1 MLKNLAMVLG
11 LVAGLTACMG
21 PYGSSG
27 YGYTGYGY
35 GARDPGYRYNR
46 NDNAGDAGYGYGR
59 YNEAGD
65 AGYGY
70 NAYAL
75 RF

>member
-11 LVAGLTACMG
+11 LVVGLTACTG
-21 PYGSSG
+21 PYGYSG
-27 YGYTGYGY
+27 YGHTGYGY
-35 GARDPGYRYNR
+35 SARDSGYRYNR

-59 YNEAGD
+59 YNDAGD

>member
-21 PYGSSG
+21 PYGYSG
-27 YGYTGYGY
+27 YGHTGYGY
-35 GARDPGYRYNR
+35 SAGDSGYRYNR

-59 YNEAGD
+59 YNDAGD

>member
-21 PYGSSG
+21 PYGYSG
-27 YGYTGYGY
+27 YGHTGYGY
-35 GARDPGYRYNR
+35 SARDSGYRYIG

-59 YNEAGD
+59 YNDAGD
-65 AGYGY
+65 TGYGY

>member
-1 MLKNLAMVLG
+1 MLKSLAMMLG
-11 LVAGLTACMG
+11 LAAGLTACTG
-21 PYGSSG
+21 PYGYSG
-27 YGYTGYGY
+27 YGNTGYGY
-35 GARDPGYRYNR
+35 SARDSGYRYNR
-46 NDNAGDAGYGYGR
+46 NDDAGYGYGR
-59 YNEAGD
+59 YNDAGD

>member
-1 MLKNLAMVLG
+1 MLKNLAIVLG

-21 PYGSSG
+21 PYGYNG
-27 YGYTGYGY
+27 YGSAAGDGHNGYGS
-35 GARDPGYRYNR
+35 
-46 NDNAGDAGYGYGR
+46 
-59 YNEAGD
+59 

-70 NAYAL
+70 NGYGL

>member
-11 LVAGLTACMG
+11 LVAGLTACTG
-21 PYGSSG
+21 PYGYSG
-27 YGYTGYGY
+27 YGNTGYG
-35 GARDPGYRYNR
+35 YNR

-59 YNEAGD
+59 YNDAGD

>member
-1 MLKNLAMVLG
+1 MLKNLPMVLG
-11 LVAGLTACMG
+11 LVAGLTACTG
-21 PYGSSG
+21 PYGYSG
-27 YGYTGYGY
+27 YGNTGHGY
-35 GARDPGYRYNR
+35 GAADSGYRYNR
-46 NDNAGDAGYGYGR
+46 NDNAGDAGYRYGR
-59 YNEAGD
+59 FNDAGD

>member
-21 PYGSSG
+21 PYGYSG
-27 YGYTGYGY
+27 YGHTGYGY
-35 GARDPGYRYNR
+35 SARDSGYRYIG

-59 YNEAGD
+59 YNDAGD

>member
-21 PYGSSG
+21 PYGYSG
-27 YGYTGYGY
+27 YGNTGYGY
-35 GARDPGYRYNR
+35 SARDSGYRYNR
-46 NDNAGDAGYGYGR
+46 NDDAGDAGYGYGR
-59 YNEAGD
+59 YNDAGD

>member
-11 LVAGLTACMG
+11 LAAGLTACMG

-27 YGYTGYGY
+27 YGNTGYGY
-35 GARDPGYRYNR
+35 SARDSGYRYNR
-46 NDNAGDAGYGYGR
+46 NDDARYGYGR
-59 YNEAGD
+59 YNDAGD

>member
-11 LVAGLTACMG
+11 LAAGLTACMG

-27 YGYTGYGY
+27 YGNTGYGY
-35 GARDPGYRYNR
+35 SARDSGYRYIR
-46 NDNAGDAGYGYGR
+46 NDNAGDTGY
-59 YNEAGD
+59 D
-65 AGYGY
+65 Y

>member
-27 YGYTGYGY
+27 YGNTGYGY
-35 GARDPGYRYNR
+35 SAGDSGYRYIR

-59 YNEAGD
+59 YNDAGD
-65 AGYGY
+65 TGYGY